1 MARSSF
7 EKQMKTALNEF
18 KKLNF
23 KLTNEAMREENE
35 EVKRLMQRSTINI
48 DSGKFKAGWK
58 TKDYPNSAWT
68 WNGYLTNIIEYSAR
82 GPKPFI
88 IDTFRR
94 NEPQIAQNLI
104 KRIESKL
111 RRK

>member
-1 MARSSF
+1 MADDF
-7 EKQMKTALNEF
+7 QKQMKTIMNDF
-18 KKLNF
+18 KKQNF
-23 KLTNEAMREENE
+23 QVTNEAIREETE
-35 EVKRLMQRSTINI
+35 EVKKLMQTNTTNV

-58 TKDYPNSAWT
+58 TKDYPNSSWI
-68 WNGYLTNIIEYSAR
+68 WNGPLTNIVEYSVR

-88 IDTFRR
+88 VALFRR

-104 KRIESKL
+104 KRIETKL

>member
-1 MARSSF
+1 MAESF
-7 EKQMKTALNEF
+7 QKQMDRIINNF
-18 KKLNF
+18 KKQNF
-23 KLTNEAMREENE
+23 KLTNEAIREETKEIRN
-35 EVKRLMQRSTINI
+35 LMQTNTTNI
-48 DSGKFKAGWK
+48 DTGKFQAGWK
-58 TKDYPNSAWT
+58 TKDYPNSSWVY
-68 WNGYLTNIIEYSAR
+68 NGPLTNIVEYSAR

-88 IDTFRR
+88 IALFRR